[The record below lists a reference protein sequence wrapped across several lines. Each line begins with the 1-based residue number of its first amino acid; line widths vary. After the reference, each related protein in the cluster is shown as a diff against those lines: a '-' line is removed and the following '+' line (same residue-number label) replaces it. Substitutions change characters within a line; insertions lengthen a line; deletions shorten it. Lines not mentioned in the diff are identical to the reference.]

1 MLKIGIFATG
11 ILATG
16 AAAAADLAAPTI
28 VAPGGA
34 TSWTDAITA
43 GIQIEAGIL
52 ANLANPANGQN
63 FGQLYSDHANSVML
77 NQILMTFQRPL
88 DPNAAGYDFGF
99 MLQGLYGSDAR
110 FNHVLGFDDYLLNG
124 RNQLVPMGIYVLA
137 HLPWFTGGGV
147 DVKVGLTGG
156 AMGFDAVDPSVRP
169 FYTYGYISNYLVPF
183 LHVGGIVTWHVD
195 DVLALYTG
203 IDCGS
208 QTSFGSNDNN
218 SLPAGYFGFGL
229 DGLLDGKLN
238 VLAMSRLGPEEPLLV
253 DPNANSLMTSWNDV
267 TVIYKRDD
275 KLNIAGEANFYYDGG
290 LNNTAYGLAAYLTY
304 AYSDRVSF
312 NARAEVM
319 RDNSGKIVGN
329 YIGADSYTNSIRG
342 LPFEFIAAPAPTTYG
357 EITFNV
363 TVQAIRRLGADR
375 PADQDARVSPRNS
388 LRSVAQWNLRFQ
400 CGARPGRLY
409 VRRRRHPWLLGRR
422 GRNALRRL

>member
-1 MLKIGIFATG
+1 MLKIGIVATG
-11 ILATG
+11 VLATG
-16 AAAAADLAAPTI
+16 AAAAADLAAPGV
-28 VAPGGA
+28 VAPAAPGA
-34 TSWTDAITA
+34 WTDAITA

-52 ANLANPANGQN
+52 ANPANPANGQN

-77 NQILMTFQRPL
+77 NQILMTFERPL
-88 DPNAAGYDFGF
+88 DPMAAGYDFGF
-99 MLQGLYGSDAR
+99 MLQGVYGADAR

-137 HLPWFTGGGV
+137 HLPWLTSGGV

-156 AMGFDAVDPSVRP
+156 AMGSDAVDPSVRP

-183 LHVGGIVTWHVD
+183 LHVGGIATWHVD

-229 DGLLDGKLN
+229 NRLLDGKLN
-238 VLAMSRLGPEEPLLV
+238 VLAMSRLGPEGSLRV
-253 DPNANSLMTSWNDV
+253 YPNANSLMTSWNDV
-267 TVIYKRDD
+267 TVSYNRDD
-275 KLNIAGEANFYYDGG
+275 KLTIAGEANFYYDGV

-304 AYSDRVSF
+304 AYSQQVSV
-312 NARAEVM
+312 NARVEM
-319 RDNSGKIVGN
+319 LRDDSGKIVGN

-342 LPFEFIAAPAPTTYG
+342 LPYGFIAAPAPTTYG
-357 EITFNV
+357 EVTLNVSFRPHVDWAQIDLPIKTLEFRPEIRYDRSLNGTYAFN
-363 TVQAIRRLGADR
+363 AGR
-375 PADQDARVSPRNS
+375 DQDAFMFGGDVI
-388 LRSVAQWNLRFQ
+388 F
-400 CGARPGRLY
+400 GF
-409 VRRRRHPWLLGRR
+409 
-422 GRNALRRL
+422 

>member
-1 MLKIGIFATG
+1 
-11 ILATG
+11 
-16 AAAAADLAAPTI
+16 
-28 VAPGGA
+28 
-34 TSWTDAITA
+34 
-43 GIQIEAGIL
+43 
-52 ANLANPANGQN
+52 
-63 FGQLYSDHANSVML
+63 
-77 NQILMTFQRPL
+77 
-88 DPNAAGYDFGF
+88 
-99 MLQGLYGSDAR
+99 
-110 FNHVLGFDDYLLNG
+110 
-124 RNQLVPMGIYVLA
+124 
-137 HLPWFTGGGV
+137 
-147 DVKVGLTGG
+147 
-156 AMGFDAVDPSVRP
+156 
-169 FYTYGYISNYLVPF
+169 
-183 LHVGGIVTWHVD
+183 LHVGGIATWHVD

-229 DGLLDGKLN
+229 DGLLDGKLD
-238 VLAMSRLGPEEPLLV
+238 VLAMSRLGPEESLLV

-275 KLNIAGEANFYYDGG
+275 KLTIAGEANFYYDGG

-312 NARAEVM
+312 NARAEAM

-342 LPFEFIAAPAPTTYG
+342 LPFGFIAGADDLRRNHVQC
-357 EITFNV
+357 EF
-363 TVQAIRRLGADR
+363 QAIRRLGADR

-388 LRSVAQWNLRFQ
+388 LRSVAQWNLSFQ
-400 CGARPGRLY
+400 CGARSGRLY
-409 VRRRRHPWLLGRR
+409 VRRRRHLWLLGRR